1 MTIAATQAV
10 SLVRPHSDTPGRR
23 LTASRTPRGR
33 RATSPA
39 GTAAPPWASPRKL
52 AIFGA
57 LPEGTRRAPSQA
69 AWVHAVQAHP
79 DVAALRADAHAN
91 LMRVVWVLARH
102 ADWTELVT
110 RPTWAVLMDRTGLSR
125 STVAAWLAWLRRA
138 GLLGT
143 VTPGTTVR
151 YRRGT
156 ACGLL
161 DDGRGNEAAE
171 YVLAVP
177 APAEDATTDRAEAER
192 KPAETLAPAG
202 RDRQGQAPAS
212 DPVEGTRT
220 PSGPPSGGLSS
231 RPSRAR
237 EAMPDSSDTGW
248 WWSRAVTPAT
258 RRDSLAAAHRA
269 RNEDVTLRALSPRH
283 VRSLLRPIFAEGG
296 TLADALHMINHRPDG
311 TEWPFAGMPRY
322 VPGWVRHRLA
332 AWLTEDGRLRPGV
345 ELPSRQKAAAAAKVA
360 DELAARRTQR
370 AELETRRAA
379 DVTGHADRARALL
392 AASPAAAAAMR
403 RRSLGIAPR
412 SRWLPPGST
421 S

>member
-1 MTIAATQAV
+1 MT
-10 SLVRPHSDTPGRR
+10 GRG
-23 LTASRTPRGR
+23 LAASRTPRGR

-39 GTAAPPWASPRKL
+39 GNALPAWFSPRRL
-52 AIFGA
+52 TIFGA
-57 LPEGTRRAPSQA
+57 LPEGARRAPSQA
-69 AWVHAVQAHP
+69 AWVRAVQAHP
-79 DVAALRADAHAN
+79 DAAALRADAHAN

-102 ADWTELVT
+102 ADWTEMVT
-110 RPTWAVLMDRTGLSR
+110 RPTWAVLIDRTGLSR
-125 STVAAWLAWLRRA
+125 STVAAWLAWLRRT

-143 VTPGTTVR
+143 VTPGTTVK

-177 APAEDATTDRAEAER
+177 APAEALQDSAE
-192 KPAETLAPAG
+192 PLASAG
-202 RDRQGQAPAS
+202 GGEGKAPVS
-212 DPVEGTRT
+212 GPVEESRT
-220 PSGPPSGGLSS
+220 PSGPPLGGLSS
-231 RPSRAR
+231 RLSRAR
-237 EAMPDSSDTGW
+237 EATPGLSDTGW

-283 VRSLLRPIFAEGG
+283 VRSLLRPVFANGG
-296 TLADALHMINHRPDG
+296 TLADALFMINHRPDG

-345 ELPSRQKAAAAAKVA
+345 ELPSRQRAAAAARVA
-360 DELAARRTQR
+360 DELTTRR
-370 AELETRRAA
+370 AERAEAETRRAA
-379 DVTGHADRARALL
+379 DVASHANQARALL
-392 AASPAAAAAMR
+392 AASPAAAAMMR

-412 SRWLPPGST
+412 SRWLPPSGST
-421 S
+421 A